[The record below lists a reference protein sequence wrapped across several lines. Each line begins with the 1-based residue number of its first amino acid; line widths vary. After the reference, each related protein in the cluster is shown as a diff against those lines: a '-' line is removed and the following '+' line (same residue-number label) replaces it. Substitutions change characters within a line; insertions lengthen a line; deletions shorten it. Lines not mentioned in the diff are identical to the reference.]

1 MKTGGLATIKP
12 FTGLVRFFTYPAVA
26 FYIEILTVLVCFQ
39 IMKLSVLA
47 SFSALAAVS
56 AFAPAPL
63 ASRADMS
70 LNAEVSRMEFLAAG
84 GLAAFAALVAPGVAE
99 AMDQENISDPTERWE
114 TGSPSAKAVAARMDR
129 FKNARTQ
136 MNSNFA
142 PIKRLNLER
151 KSPVERLD
159 INAPNFTA
167 YKQSFPGLF
176 K

>member
-1 MKTGGLATIKP
+1 
-12 FTGLVRFFTYPAVA
+12 
-26 FYIEILTVLVCFQ
+26 
-39 IMKLSVLA
+39 MKLSALVT
-47 SFSALAAVS
+47 FSTLAAASAS

-63 ASRADMS
+63 ASRAEMS
-70 LNAEVSRMEFLAAG
+70 LNAEISRMEFLAAG
-84 GLAAFAALVAPGVAE
+84 GFAAFATLVSPGAAE